1 MTPGSGCY
9 GKIPRLG
16 DFITRFLAGSMVAN
30 WDEWLQEGI
39 SASREQ
45 LGETWID
52 YYMVSP
58 VWNFA
63 AGPGTLDQSTWLG
76 VLIPSVD
83 RVGRYFPFSVM
94 VNAGDCPPITAIH
107 RWQDWFDAAQGL
119 ALDSLGDEFEPETLE
134 SRLAE
139 LPLARR
145 ARPVRERDD
154 AWVGLGS
161 AARQYRL
168 GQQLDTGEV
177 LGVLADD
184 AFAEL
189 MPALSVWWS
198 QGSDRIPASLLL
210 AEGMPQAGAYTALL
224 DGSFTD
230 SGWSFA
236 GQIGSEGRESV
247 PDRPPVDD
255 GLD

>member
-1 MTPGSGCY
+1 MTASSGCY

-16 DFITRFLAGSMVAN
+16 DFITRSLSGSMVAN

-39 SASREQ
+39 SASREH
-45 LGETWID
+45 LTDAWID

-63 AGPGTLDQSTWLG
+63 VGSGTLDQSTWLG

-94 VNAGDCPPITAIH
+94 VNAGDCPPISAMH
-107 RWQDWFDAAQGL
+107 RCQAWFGAAQGL
-119 ALDSLGDEFEPETLE
+119 ALDCLDDAFEPDGLE
-134 SRLAE
+134 GRLQE
-139 LPLARR
+139 LPLVRR
-145 ARPVRERDD
+145 SRLVHERGEE
-154 AWVGLGS
+154 WVGLGQMS
-161 AARQYRL
+161 RHYRL
-168 GQQLDTGEV
+168 GADVSTNDL
-177 LGVLADD
+177 LGVMADD

-189 MPALSVWWS
+189 MPAVSVWWT

-210 AEGMPQAGAYTALL
+210 AEGMPPASAFTALL
-224 DGSFTD
+224 DGSFSN

-236 GQIGSEGRESV
+236 GQIGSEFRE
-247 PDRPPVDD
+247 PPVDGAQAD
-255 GLD
+255 HGHD